1 MSTEPHDWAL
11 PRDQFDN
18 GGFTAIEHAAI
29 ALKVPTSGTDWL
41 DDMIRESRIADAAA
55 MIFAADI
62 AANENHSIGPYA
74 AYAREAAA
82 VLVE

>member
-11 PRDQFDN
+11 PRDQFDH

-29 ALKVPTSGTDWL
+29 ALKVPTSGTEWL

-55 MIFAADI
+55 LIFAAELAESGNNRVGTC
-62 AANENHSIGPYA
+62 AAF
-74 AYAREAAA
+74 ARDAAA